1 MDLIRLVC
9 AGAGQRF
16 GGVSCEYYV
25 PLAGECDLLK
35 QSKIETIFEKGRCNP
50 RSIMTSAVK
59 RNLFRYKDLIQ
70 VHEHLSTTVFT
81 LSNRLKDIRLQ
92 KGHSLA
98 VLIGYINRASY
109 TEVIQSLQGEGLLAK
124 KICGF
129 CVFLSELEPY
139 VCRRE
144 TVPLTNDGVTELK
157 ENPFYLKERKTT
169 DKCREGF
176 KAYAFLSI
184 DGDKN
189 DDAEDAHNPPLA
201 ETLGDA
207 ASADKAE
214 DRIEIEELKDLLRK
228 RAATT
233 KHGNTRKIYKRQ
245 HNVFISLYH
254 YLSEGYS
261 IPRAMQL
268 IASKIGK
275 NIKTIERD
283 LDEIR
288 AFLNREISYT

>member
-1 MDLIRLVC
+1 MDLIRMIC

-25 PLAGECDLLK
+25 PFAGECDLLR
-35 QSKIETIFEKGRCNP
+35 QSALESIFEKGRCNP
-50 RSIMTSAVK
+50 RGIMTSAVK
-59 RNLFRYKDLIQ
+59 RNLFRYKDLIH
-70 VHEHLSTTVFT
+70 VGEYLSSIVFT
-81 LSNRLKDIRLQ
+81 LWNRLKSIRLK

-98 VLIGYINRASY
+98 VLIGYINRAAY
-109 TEVIQSLQGEGLLAK
+109 TEVILALQSEGLLAR

-129 CVFLSELEPY
+129 CVFLSELEPH

-144 TVPLTNDGVTELK
+144 TIPLTNDGVTAPK

-169 DKCREGF
+169 DKCQEGF
-176 KAYAFLSI
+176 RSYTLLSV
-184 DGDKN
+184 DEDK
-189 DDAEDAHNPPLA
+189 DEDAEDTHSPPLA
-201 ETLGDA
+201 ETLGDPG
-207 ASADKAE
+207 SADKTE
-214 DRIEIEELKDLLRK
+214 DRIEIEELKGFLKK

-233 KHGNTRKIYKRQ
+233 KHANTRKIYKRQ
-245 HNVFISLYH
+245 HNVFVSLYH

-261 IPRAMQL
+261 IPKAIQL

-275 NIKTIERD
+275 NVKTIERD

-288 AFLNREISYT
+288 AFLSREISYT